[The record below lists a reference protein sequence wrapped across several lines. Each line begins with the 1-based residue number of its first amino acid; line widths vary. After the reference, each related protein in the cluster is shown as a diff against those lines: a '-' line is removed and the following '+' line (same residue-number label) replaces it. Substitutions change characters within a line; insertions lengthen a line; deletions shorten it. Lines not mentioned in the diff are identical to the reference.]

1 MTNLERLKLE
11 LSNKSYYTDEEYNVF
26 LNENNLVPTD
36 TYDKVNNEIDLL
48 KTVVNILETLSNDVD
63 LMRKIDSKD
72 ITSIDLLVTCK
83 EEIYQDISLTPA
95 GNCRWQSNPKLVEK
109 VVEFWSGHMEDIV
122 KPIAREVDE
131 DTLLAQAGLDI
142 GTNASDV
149 DFSEFI

>member
-72 ITSIDLLVTCK
+72 ITSIDQAALYLSKRITSIENK
-83 EEIYQDISLTPA
+83 ILDLEEKKN
-95 GNCRWQSNPKLVEK
+95 GNSNTTYL
-109 VVEFWSGHMEDIV
+109 FY
-122 KPIAREVDE
+122 R
-131 DTLLAQAGLDI
+131 
-142 GTNASDV
+142 
-149 DFSEFI
+149 